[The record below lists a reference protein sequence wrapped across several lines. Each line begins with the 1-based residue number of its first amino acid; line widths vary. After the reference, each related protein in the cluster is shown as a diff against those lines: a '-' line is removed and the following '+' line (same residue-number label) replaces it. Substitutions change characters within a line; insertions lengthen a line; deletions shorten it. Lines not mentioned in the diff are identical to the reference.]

1 MSKNEMRVKVLNI
14 SDLKTFENSKF
25 SKVYVEGLIEGEYP
39 QYFQFEF
46 LKDNVKLLE
55 NVIIGNYYTISFNL
69 RGSKL
74 VKDAKEMFFVSL
86 VAWKIE

>member
-14 SDLKTFENSKF
+14 SELKTFENSKF
-25 SKVYVEGLIEGEYP
+25 SKIDVEGTIEGEYP

-46 LKDNVKLLE
+46 QKDNAKLLE